1 MNILLLTD
9 SKIPMSTAAPRIL
22 VIEDSLMLIR
32 PLCRMVN
39 KQGFVAV
46 PVTSMAEVR
55 QALADDPRFMAAV
68 ADYCL
73 PDAPSGEVLPLLL
86 ENRIPTVVLTA
97 HNDMQTRERVL
108 SMPVVDYIPKES
120 PSAFEYVMKMLRRIR
135 INPGIKVL
143 VVDDSQAV
151 RQFLRLQLE
160 RHLYQVLEAADAEE
174 ALGILRRETGIKLV
188 LTDHDMPGMD
198 GVRMTSTVRRF
209 LDHTRLAII
218 GISGSQDPTMTARFI
233 KAGADDYLQKP
244 FNYEEFF
251 CRVTRNVEF
260 VENLQALQESANKDP
275 LSGLSNRRHFFE
287 QVDGL
292 RHNYSVAVLD
302 IDLFKRINDGFGHD
316 IGDRVI
322 CQTARL
328 LESFFPDD
336 IIARFGGEEFVILAQ
351 PMDAPGML
359 RQLDKLRRALANLS
373 ISTPLGDLRFT
384 VSIGMAAAEE
394 ADIGTLLKQAD
405 NYLYQA
411 KHNGR
416 NQVCGGIIDQASDQ
430 ASVVSA

>member
-1 MNILLLTD
+1 MD
-9 SKIPMSTAAPRIL
+9 APRIL

-32 PLCRMVN
+32 PLCRLVN

-46 PVTSMAEVR
+46 PVTSLAEVR
-55 QALADDPRFMAAV
+55 QALAEDPRFMAAV

-97 HNDMQTRERVL
+97 HNDMPTRERVL
-108 SMPVVDYIPKES
+108 GMPVVDYIPKES

-151 RQFLRLQLE
+151 RQFLRTQLE
-160 RHLYQVLEAADAEE
+160 RHLYQVIEAADAEQ
-174 ALGILRRETGIKLV
+174 ALAILRHERGIKLV

-209 LDHTRLAII
+209 LDHTHLAII

-260 VENLQALQESANKDP
+260 VENLQALKESANKDH

-287 QVDGL
+287 QASGL
-292 RHNYSVAVLD
+292 RHDIGVAVLD
-302 IDLFKRINDGFGHD
+302 IDLFKRINDGYGHD
-316 IGDRVI
+316 VGDRVI
-322 CQTARL
+322 YQTARL

-336 IIARFGGEEFVILAQ
+336 IIARFGGEEFVILSQQVNA
-351 PMDAPGML
+351 AVML
-359 RQLDKLRRALANLS
+359 GQLDKLRRALANLE

-384 VSIGMAAAEE
+384 VSIGMAATEE
-394 ADIGTLLKQAD
+394 SDIGNLLKQAD

-411 KHNGR
+411 KHSGR
-416 NQVCGGIIDQASDQ
+416 NQVCGGMLASQGSDLPLAQ
-430 ASVVSA
+430 L

>member
-1 MNILLLTD
+1 MT
-9 SKIPMSTAAPRIL
+9 SVAPRIL

-32 PLCRMVN
+32 PLCRLVN
-39 KQGFVAV
+39 KQGFTAV
-46 PVTSMAEVR
+46 PVTSLAEVR
-55 QALADDPRFMAAV
+55 QALAEDPRFMAAV

-73 PDAPSGEVLPLLL
+73 PDAPNGEVLPLLL

-108 SMPVVDYIPKES
+108 CMPVVDYIPKES

-135 INPGIKVL
+135 VNPGIKVL

-151 RQFLRLQLE
+151 RQFLRMQLE
-160 RHLYQVLEAADAEE
+160 RHLYQVIEAPDAEQ
-174 ALGILRRETGIKLV
+174 ALALLRRESDIRLI

-260 VENLQALQESANKDP
+260 VENLQALQQSANKDH

-287 QVDGL
+287 QASGL
-292 RHNYSVAVLD
+292 RHNIGVAVLD
-302 IDLFKRINDGFGHD
+302 IDLFKRINDSYGHD
-316 IGDRVI
+316 MGDRVI

-336 IIARFGGEEFVILAQ
+336 IIARFGGEEFVILTQQVDPAV
-351 PMDAPGML
+351 ML
-359 RQLDKLRRALANLS
+359 AQLDKLRRALGNLA
-373 ISTPLGDLRFT
+373 ITTPQGDLRFT
-384 VSIGMAAAEE
+384 VSIGMAAMEE
-394 ADIGTLLKQAD
+394 GDLGSLLKQAD
-405 NYLYQA
+405 NFLYQA
-411 KHNGR
+411 KHGGR
-416 NQVCGGIIDQASDQ
+416 NQVCGGMVGMPQGASP
-430 ASVVSA
+430 ATPA

>member
-1 MNILLLTD
+1 MD
-9 SKIPMSTAAPRIL
+9 APRIL

-32 PLCRMVN
+32 PLCRLVN

-46 PVTSMAEVR
+46 PATSLAEVR
-55 QALADDPRFMAAV
+55 QALAEDARFMAAV

-97 HNDMQTRERVL
+97 HNDMPTRERVL
-108 SMPVVDYIPKES
+108 GMPVVDYIPKES

-135 INPGIKVL
+135 VNPGIKVL

-151 RQFLRLQLE
+151 RQFLRTQLE
-160 RHLYQVLEAADAEE
+160 RHLYQVIEAADAEQ
-174 ALGILRRETGIKLV
+174 ALAILRRERGIKLV

-209 LDHTRLAII
+209 LDHTHLAII

-260 VENLQALQESANKDP
+260 VENLQALKESANKDH
-275 LSGLSNRRHFFE
+275 LSGLSNRRHFSNRSA
-287 QVDGL
+287 DCDTI
-292 RHNYSVAVLD
+292 SVWRCW
-302 IDLFKRINDGFGHD
+302 IS
-316 IGDRVI
+316 I
-322 CQTARL
+322 CSNASTTA
-328 LESFFPDD
+328 
-336 IIARFGGEEFVILAQ
+336 
-351 PMDAPGML
+351 
-359 RQLDKLRRALANLS
+359 
-373 ISTPLGDLRFT
+373 
-384 VSIGMAAAEE
+384 MAM
-394 ADIGTLLKQAD
+394 IWVTG
-405 NYLYQA
+405 
-411 KHNGR
+411 
-416 NQVCGGIIDQASDQ
+416 
-430 ASVVSA
+430 

>member
-1 MNILLLTD
+1 MGAISLD
-9 SKIPMSTAAPRIL
+9 EQQSTTRMDAPRIL

-32 PLCRMVN
+32 PLCRLVN
-39 KQGFVAV
+39 KQGFIAV
-46 PVTSMAEVR
+46 PVTSLAEVR
-55 QALADDPRFMAAV
+55 QALAVDPRFMAAV

-97 HNDMQTRERVL
+97 HNDMATRERVL

-135 INPGIKVL
+135 LNPSIKVL
-143 VVDDSQAV
+143 VVDDSLAM
-151 RQFLRLQLE
+151 RQLLRTQLE
-160 RHLYQVLEAADAEE
+160 RHLYQVLEAADAEQ
-174 ALGILRRETGIKLV
+174 ALTILRQERGIKLV

-209 LDHTRLAII
+209 LDPTHLAII

-260 VENLQALQESANKDP
+260 VENLQALKESASKDP

-287 QVDGL
+287 QASAL
-292 RHNYSVAVLD
+292 RHNIGVAVLD
-302 IDLFKRINDGFGHD
+302 IDLFKRINDGYGHD
-316 IGDRVI
+316 VGDRVI
-322 CQTARL
+322 YQTARL

-336 IIARFGGEEFVILAQ
+336 IVARFGGEEFVILSQEVNASV
-351 PMDAPGML
+351 ML
-359 RQLDKLRRALANLS
+359 AQLDKLRRALANLE

-384 VSIGMAAAEE
+384 VSIGMAATDES
-394 ADIGTLLKQAD
+394 DIGNLLKQAD

-411 KHNGR
+411 KHRGR
-416 NQVCGGIIDQASDQ
+416 NQVCGGMVTAQGNDSPLAL
-430 ASVVSA
+430 A

>member
-1 MNILLLTD
+1 
-9 SKIPMSTAAPRIL
+9 MSTATPRIL

-39 KQGFVAV
+39 KNGFEAV
-46 PVTSMAEVR
+46 PATSMAEVR
-55 QALADDPRFMAAV
+55 QALAEDPRFMAAV

-73 PDAPSGEVLPLLL
+73 PDAPTGEVLPLLL

-108 SMPVVDYIPKES
+108 GMPVVDYIPKES

-135 INPGIKVL
+135 VNPGIKVL

-151 RQFLRLQLE
+151 RQFLRMQLE
-160 RHLYQVLEAADAEE
+160 RHRYQVLEAADAEQ
-174 ALGILRRETGIKLV
+174 AMDTLRRESGIRLI

-198 GVRMTSTVRRF
+198 GVRMTSTIRRF
-209 LDHTRLAII
+209 MDHTRLAII

-260 VENLQALQESANKDP
+260 VENLQALKESANKDP
-275 LSGLSNRRHFFE
+275 LTGLSNRRHFFE
-287 QVDGL
+287 QVASLHEG
-292 RHNYSVAVLD
+292 YGVAMLD
-302 IDLFKRINDGFGHD
+302 IDLFKAINDNYGHD
-316 IGDRVI
+316 VGDQVI

-336 IIARFGGEEFVILAQ
+336 IVARFGGEEFVILAQ
-351 PMDAPGML
+351 APDANDML
-359 RQLDKLRRALANLS
+359 RQLDKLRRALANQVM
-373 ISTPLGDLRFT
+373 STPQGDLRFS
-384 VSIGMAAAEE
+384 VSIGMAVGQHAE
-394 ADIGTLLKQAD
+394 ISNLLKRAD
-405 NYLYQA
+405 TYLYQA
-411 KHNGR
+411 KQSGR
-416 NQVCGGIIDQASDQ
+416 NQVCGGAVATADSPVAAQA
-430 ASVVSA
+430 AGA